1 MQIRQLSF
9 LSSTNSM
16 IHVLFVWSLQCAFYA
31 AAIMR
36 VQWRCE
42 KQASVLFGITTK
54 ISPST
59 FIGFVIRAAK
69 VKVSA
74 LILAFEWYRKGLIRK
89 ALSGRVFSGSWIW
102 PKYGVGFG
110 KTQDIL
116 TGNGILQLPGK
127 RDSPQDARY
136 FCLYIGNSRNHIFW
150 GQTRVNPALNCWL
163 LSN

>member
-1 MQIRQLSF
+1 M
-9 LSSTNSM
+9 
-16 IHVLFVWSLQCAFYA
+16 
-31 AAIMR
+31 
-36 VQWRCE
+36 
-42 KQASVLFGITTK
+42 
-54 ISPST
+54 ISPVRFLRGSNNA
-59 FIGFVIRAAK
+59 RAMEMRK
-69 VKVSA
+69 TVRQSYLESLKSQSIDFHRLCHQSRKSESSA

-89 ALSGRVFSGSWIW
+89 ARSGRVFSGSWIW

-127 RDSPQDARY
+127 RDSPQDARF

>member
-1 MQIRQLSF
+1 MQIRQLSS

-42 KQASVLFGITTK
+42 KQFVSLIWNHYKNQSIDFHQLCHPSRKSESHCFDSGIWMVLK
-54 ISPST
+54 MPHPQ
-59 FIGFVIRAAK
+59 
-69 VKVSA
+69 
-74 LILAFEWYRKGLIRK
+74 
-89 ALSGRVFSGSWIW
+89 RVFLGSWIW
-102 PKYGVGFG
+102 PKYGAGFG

-116 TGNGILQLPGK
+116 TGKGILQLPGK
-127 RDSPQDARY
+127 RDSPQDARF
-136 FCLYIGNSRNHIFW
+136 FCLYIGNSGNHIFW